1 MKEQMQKKYN
11 RFNKIIKKSEEKKT
25 KEERKKGEKRKTPQ
39 NCKSPMQRQRFK
51 TTIEIVTECTHIH
64 P

>member
-25 KEERKKGEKRKTPQ
+25 KEERKKKNSTELQ
-39 NCKSPMQRQRFK
+39 NPN
-51 TTIEIVTECTHIH
+51 IEAEVYNNNKKCD
-64 P
+64 